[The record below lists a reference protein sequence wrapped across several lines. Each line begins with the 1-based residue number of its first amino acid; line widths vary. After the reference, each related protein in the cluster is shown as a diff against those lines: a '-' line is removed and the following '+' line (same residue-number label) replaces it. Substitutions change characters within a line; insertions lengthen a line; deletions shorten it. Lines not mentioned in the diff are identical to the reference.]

1 MLWVVDWPVWWWWG
15 NVVRFP
21 NCHAILKAVEA
32 VKVKLWCFKGIVHP
46 THKCSGWWTGLDVGG
61 VVGGNAV
68 TKVVLWNLK
77 TGS

>member
-32 VKVKLWCFKGIVHP
+32 VKVKLWCFRGIVHP
-46 THKCSGWWTGLDVGG
+46 THFQKQVGWGT
-61 VVGGNAV
+61 
-68 TKVVLWNLK
+68 
-77 TGS
+77 